1 MVNLSVVAASGQP
14 VCQSKTL
21 VTRCDY
27 HNIWNSITHPS
38 TPLFIGINRENAAGE
53 NRVAASPDLVSRLAS
68 AGHNVSVQKGAGA
81 AAGFPDSAYVESG
94 ASLTATDLETAGAAD
109 MVLHVGK
116 PSEGEIA
123 AMRKGA
129 VLAATLDAR
138 RDTKLVESLA
148 NAGITSLAMELV
160 PRIARAQSMDVLSS
174 QASIAG
180 YKSAI
185 MAADAMSRF
194 FPMMMTAAGTIPPA
208 RVLVLGA
215 GVAGLQ
221 AIATAKRLGADV
233 YGFDVRAAAGEQVES
248 LGAKFIAPPE
258 ADDAETAGGYAR
270 AQTEDENA
278 RQRQFLAEHIIR
290 ADAVIT
296 TAAIPGRRAPLLI
309 ETETVKMM
317 RPGSVVIDLAAET
330 GGNVEATVAGQD
342 VMVNGSIVKGP
353 INVPSSMP
361 YHASVTYSRNLE
373 SLLQL
378 IIGDDLELSLD
389 FEDEVIDAMCVT
401 HDGEIRGH
409 TIGR

>member
-1 MVNLSVVAASGQP
+1 MQ
-14 VCQSKTL
+14 Q
-21 VTRCDY
+21 
-27 HNIWNSITHPS
+27 
-38 TPLFIGINRENAAGE
+38 
-53 NRVAASPDLVSRLAS
+53 
-68 AGHNVSVQKGAGA
+68 GAGS
-81 AAGFPDSAYVESG
+81 AAGFPDNLYEESG
-94 ASLTATDLETAGAAD
+94 ASLVETDVAVAVAAD
-109 MVLHVGK
+109 MILHVGK
-116 PSEGEIA
+116 PSEAEIA

-138 RDTKLVESLA
+138 RDRALVESLA
-148 NAGITSLAMELV
+148 RAGITSLAMELV

-180 YKSAI
+180 YKSAL
-185 MAADAMSRF
+185 MAADSLSRF

-233 YGFDVRAAAGEQVES
+233 YAFDVRAAAGEQVES

-258 ADDAETAGGYAR
+258 SADAETAGGYAR
-270 AQTEDENA
+270 EQTEDENA
-278 RQRQFLAEHIIR
+278 RQRRFLAEHVIR
-290 ADAVIT
+290 ADVVIT

-309 ETETVKMM
+309 ETETVSMM

-330 GGNVEATVAGQD
+330 GGNVEATVAGED
-342 VMVNGSIVKGP
+342 VVVNGAIVKGP
-353 INVPSSMP
+353 VNVPSSMP

-373 SLLQL
+373 SLLNL

-389 FEDEVIDAMCVT
+389 FEDEVIDSMCVT
-401 HDGEIRGH
+401 HNGEIREH
-409 TIGR
+409 IIGQ